1 MHDFEEKPLKESRV
15 WQGRLLDVWQDEVL
29 LPNGKTA
36 TREYIRHPGAVV
48 IFATTEL
55 GEILIE
61 RQFRYPARQSFW
73 ELPAGKL
80 EKNED
85 PLKAAQR
92 ELLEETGYA
101 SENWQHIGKIH
112 IATGYSDEIIHVFT
126 AQNVKAIANQNL
138 DENEFLSIHLLSPA
152 ELFNLIQTNKITDS
166 KTLAA
171 LAIVGFF
178 NHLPR

>member
-1 MHDFEEKPLKESRV
+1 MHDFEEKPLKESRI

-48 IFATTEL
+48 IFATTEQ
-55 GEILIE
+55 GEILME

-92 ELLEETGYA
+92 ELLEETGFA

-112 IATGYSDEIIHVFT
+112 IAIGYSDEIIHVFT
-126 AQNVKAIANQNL
+126 AQNAHKIAPQHL
-138 DENEFLSIHLLSPA
+138 DENEFLNVHLLSKPQLK
-152 ELFNLIQTNKITDS
+152 EWIQIGKITDS
-166 KTLAA
+166 KTLSVWA
-171 LAIVGFF
+171 LLDF
-178 NHLPR
+178 

>member
-48 IFATTEL
+48 IFATTEQ
-55 GEILIE
+55 GEILME

-92 ELLEETGYA
+92 ELLEETGFA
-101 SENWQHIGKIH
+101 TKTWAKAGEIH
-112 IATGYSDEIIHVFT
+112 TAIGYSDELIHVFT

-138 DENEFLSIHLLSPA
+138 DENEFLSIHLLSSA

-178 NHLPR
+178 KHFPR